1 MGKPEPRG
9 GEKGYKVVR
18 PITRKGVP
26 AGSWGISGTLPMEKG
41 RCGYVLKQLSPQGC
55 LVSATHSDNPFSW
68 NAKQTSIP

>member
-26 AGSWGISGTLPMEKG
+26 AGS
-41 RCGYVLKQLSPQGC
+41 CGMKWDPPGGEREMRTCSK
-55 LVSATHSDNPFSW
+55 A
-68 NAKQTSIP
+68 A